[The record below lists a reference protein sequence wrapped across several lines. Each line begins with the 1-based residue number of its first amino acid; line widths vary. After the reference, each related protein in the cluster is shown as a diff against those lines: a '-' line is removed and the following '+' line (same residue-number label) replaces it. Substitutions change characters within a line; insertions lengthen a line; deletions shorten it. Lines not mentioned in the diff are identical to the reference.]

1 MTIMY
6 SLLSALFT
14 VFLYFNPAS
23 SMSPYETAEYFAS
36 YDRDVNSWENVELFE
51 SLGNELNL
59 EMDSFVHYASVPSYW
74 TTLTVD
80 DDEQFDGLSHYVLE
94 AGFTGEIVKMDWNE
108 SFNQLKGKV
117 VVLPMTEESLELDMR
132 DTSADPYGEVIIDDK
147 AIRYLLSLLEAGAE
161 GYIITPP
168 ADDDDDDE
176 YYGTIYTSPRTRL
189 PGIGVDAE
197 AAEQLKEGTS
207 VSVEPF
213 IDDEVPYVEFVQ
225 PGQTEEQIVVMARL
239 DGTGYGDHA
248 LWSLG
253 GSSILYTL
261 IQQMDGNKTDATIR
275 YVFLNGGGGGY
286 EAAIDYLETA
296 KQDGTLPSL
305 VLSLDILGTGE
316 DDRFVRTKGMTKLPV
331 LEQESWST
339 LDVKPLG
346 TSYLDDYQAEGVSVM
361 ALSDSLTAEFDALT
375 EADTIERLSDEAMKD
390 HVAWLAD
397 WLKLQ

>member
-1 MTIMY
+1 MTIIY

-14 VFLYFNPAS
+14 VFLYFNPLS
-23 SMSPYETAEYFAS
+23 STSPYETAEYFAS

-59 EMDSFVHYASVPSYW
+59 EMESFVHYASVPSYW

-80 DDEQFDGLSHYVLE
+80 DEEQFDGLSHFVLE
-94 AGFTGEIVKMDWNE
+94 AGFTGEVVKMDWDE
-108 SFNQLKGKV
+108 PFNRLKGKV

-132 DTSADPYGEVIIDDK
+132 DTSADSYGEVIIDNK
-147 AIRYLLSLLEAGAE
+147 ANRYLLSLLEAGAE

-168 ADDDDDDE
+168 ADDDE

-197 AAEQLKEGTS
+197 VAERLKEGTS
-207 VSVEPF
+207 ISVEPF
-213 IDDEVPYVEFVQ
+213 VDEEVPYTEFVQ
-225 PGQTEEQIVVMARL
+225 PGKTEEQILILARL
-239 DGTGYGDHA
+239 DGTAYGDHA

-261 IQQMDGNKTDATIR
+261 IQQMDGVETDATIR
-275 YVFLNGGGGGY
+275 YIFLNGSGFGY
-286 EAAIDYLETA
+286 ESAIDYLETA
-296 KQDGTLPSL
+296 EQDGTLPSL

-316 DDRFVRTKGMTKLPV
+316 DNRFVRTKGMTKLPV
-331 LEQESWST
+331 LEQGSWST

-346 TSYLDDYQAEGVSVM
+346 TTYLDDFQAEGVPVM

-397 WLKLQ
+397 WLKTQ

>member
-6 SLLSALFT
+6 SLLTALFT
-14 VFLYFNPAS
+14 VFLFFNPFS
-23 SMSPYETAEYFAS
+23 STSPYETAEYFAS

-80 DDEQFDGLSHYVLE
+80 DEAQFDGLSHFVLE
-94 AGFTGEIVKMDWNE
+94 AGFTGEVVKMDWDE
-108 SFNQLKGKV
+108 PFNRLKGKV

-132 DTSADPYGEVIIDDK
+132 DTSADPYGEVIIDNK
-147 AIRYLLSLLEAGAE
+147 ANRYLLSLLEAGAE

-168 ADDDDDDE
+168 ADDDE
-176 YYGTIYTSPRTRL
+176 YFGTIYKSPRTRL

-197 AAEQLKEGTS
+197 AAQQLKEGTT

-213 IDDEVPYVEFVQ
+213 VDEEVPYTEFVQ
-225 PGQTEEQIVVMARL
+225 PGKTEEQIVILARL
-239 DGTGYGDHA
+239 DGIAYGDHA

-261 IQQMDGNKTDATIR
+261 IQQMDGIETDATIR
-275 YVFLNGGGGGY
+275 YIFLNGSGGGY
-286 EAAIDYLETA
+286 ESAIDYLETA

-316 DDRFVRTKGMTKLPV
+316 DNRFVRTKGMTKLPV
-331 LEQESWST
+331 LDQGSWST

-346 TSYLDDYQAEGVSVM
+346 TSYLDDYQDEGVPVM

-397 WLKLQ
+397 WLKTQ